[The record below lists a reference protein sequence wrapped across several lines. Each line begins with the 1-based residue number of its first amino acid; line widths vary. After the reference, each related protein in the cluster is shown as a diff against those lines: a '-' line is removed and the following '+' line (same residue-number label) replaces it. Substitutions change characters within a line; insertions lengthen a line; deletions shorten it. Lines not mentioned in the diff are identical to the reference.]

1 MISTKRPHKHMPR
14 KLIVSAKRADRE
26 RFQRLADQ
34 GEIPTRAVVP
44 LATVF
49 AAARRAQVEI
59 GPGHLP
65 LDAIFAAFPEDYR
78 RNWLAKQPR

>member
-1 MISTKRPHKHMPR
+1 MTLATRTRSGPPL
-14 KLIVSAKRADRE
+14 KLLISAKLTDRQ

-34 GEIPTRAVVP
+34 GEIPTKAILP
-44 LATVF
+44 LATAF

-78 RNWLAKQPR
+78 RNWLAKQRR